1 MPKMMIS
8 GDYKEIGIRLER
20 NEFEAL
26 YNKLGLK
33 IHEYVR
39 YCIQLALENPDLLER
54 YIKYHTES
62 IKDLARQALE
72 VKC

>member
-1 MPKMMIS
+1 MPKMMIP

-39 YCIQLALENPDLLER
+39 CCIQLALENPDLIEWYL
-54 YIKYHTES
+54 KYHTES
-62 IKDLARQALE
+62 IKDLAKEVLE
-72 VKC
+72 VS

>member
-1 MPKMMIS
+1 MPKMMIP
-8 GDYKEIGIRLER
+8 GNYNEIKIRLEL

-39 YCIQLALENPDLLER
+39 SCIQLALENPNLIER
-54 YIKYHTES
+54 YSKYHTES
-62 IKDLARQALE
+62 IKDLAKEVLE
-72 VKC
+72 VS

>member
-26 YNKLGLK
+26 YNKLGLR
-33 IHEYVR
+33 IYEYVR
-39 YCIQLALENPDLLER
+39 CCIQLALENPDLIEW
-54 YIKYHTES
+54 YSKYHTKS
-62 IKDLARQALE
+62 IKDLAKE
-72 VKC
+72 VLKVS

>member
-1 MPKMMIS
+1 MSKMMIP

-39 YCIQLALENPDLLER
+39 CCIQLALENPDLIEW
-54 YIKYHTES
+54 YTKYHTES
-62 IKDLARQALE
+62 IKDLAREVLE
-72 VKC
+72 VD

>member
-1 MPKMMIS
+1 MPKMMIP
-8 GDYKEIGIRLER
+8 GNYKEIKTRLEL

-39 YCIQLALENPDLLER
+39 CCIQLALENPDLLER
-54 YIKYHTES
+54 YIKYHTKS
-62 IKDLARQALE
+62 IKDLAKEALE
-72 VKC
+72 VN